1 MKLIYIKFKL
11 IIKKYIN
18 MPTENIEL
26 IRKEL
31 IDLYLE
37 VKIRKRK
44 EVN

>member
-1 MKLIYIKFKL
+1 
-11 IIKKYIN
+11 